1 MEAMGLRQVVC
12 CSSSGSA
19 THLDSFRL
27 KNAGVGPKVTRNKI
41 QRGPGRYHK
50 DLCESTEG
58 RSHCVPH
65 SNGGCFR
72 VVFALLHGAV
82 WLIRERQ

>member
-12 CSSSGSA
+12 CSFSGGA
-19 THLDSFRL
+19 PHLDCFRL

-50 DLCESTEG
+50 DLRESAEG

-65 SNGGCFR
+65 SNGGCVR
-72 VVFALLHGAV
+72 VLFALLHEAV
-82 WLIRERQ
+82 C

>member
-1 MEAMGLRQVVC
+1 MGLRQVVC
-12 CSSSGSA
+12 CSFSGGA
-19 THLDSFRL
+19 THLDCFRL

-50 DLCESTEG
+50 DLCESAEG

-65 SNGGCFR
+65 SNGGC
-72 VVFALLHGAV
+72 VQVLFALLYEAV
-82 WLIRERQ
+82 WLNREGR